1 MESSVRI
8 ACTTCVA
15 RLIALVGLIGCFSP
29 RAPEGAPCASSD
41 RCPPPQA
48 CVAGF
53 CRLADDHEPDATP
66 APDVSA
72 DAAVDTAVD
81 AVMLP
86 CTVDGLTCNGA
97 TPHVFMCGSS
107 CFASCGMGVVAATAR
122 NVCAAWSG
130 RLAEIHDAATDAC
143 VAAKIGQFAWVGLTQ
158 ASTATTPDADWSWNN
173 TTPLTYTN
181 WRAGKPDDA
190 GGGENG
196 QEQCALM
203 FNDGTWDDTGCG
215 AIASPFICGR

>member
-1 MESSVRI
+1 MESSMRI

-15 RLIALVGLIGCFSP
+15 RLILLVGLIGCFSP

-41 RCPPPQA
+41 HCPPPQA

-53 CRLADDHEPDATP
+53 CRLAGDEPDAAPP
-66 APDVSA
+66 ADVSA

-81 AVMLP
+81 AVVLP
-86 CTVDGLTCNGA
+86 CTLDGLTCSGA
-97 TPHVFMCGSS
+97 QVFMCGSS
-107 CFASCGMGVVAATAR
+107 CFAKCGANVTAGAAR
-122 NVCAAWSG
+122 NACEAWSG
-130 RLAEIHDAATDAC
+130 RLAEIPDAATNAC
-143 VAAKIGQFAWVGLTQ
+143 VAAKVAQFAWVGLTQ
-158 ASTATTPDADWSWNN
+158 ASTATTPDAGWSWNN
-173 TTPLTYTN
+173 ATPLTYTN

-196 QEQCALM
+196 QEQCALI

-215 AIASPFICGR
+215 AIATPFICSR